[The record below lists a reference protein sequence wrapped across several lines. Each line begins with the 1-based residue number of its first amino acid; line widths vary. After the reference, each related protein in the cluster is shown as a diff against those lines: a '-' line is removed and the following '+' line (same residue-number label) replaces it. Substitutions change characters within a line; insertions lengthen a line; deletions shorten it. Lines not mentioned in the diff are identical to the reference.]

1 MAIGLPESR
10 YLGSVG
16 MEILP
21 KTVLTL
27 EYYYDN
33 DYDTEDNGT
42 GENASV
48 VTAKLAYEF

>member
-16 MEILP
+16 VAILP
-21 KTVLTL
+21 DTVLTL

-33 DYDTEDNGT
+33 DYDLEDNGT

-48 VTAKLAYEF
+48 ATAKIAYEF